1 MKIRRQV
8 YELTTE
14 DFQANPVWEFASDEE
29 SEEGQDEAT
38 VRPRSQSAPANASD
52 GMLGSKKAL

>member
-14 DFQANPVWEFASDEE
+14 DFQVNPVWEFASD
-29 SEEGQDEAT
+29 DKT
-38 VRPRSQSAPANASD
+38 RRQSVLVHQAPLP
-52 GMLGSKKAL
+52 MPPTERW